1 MPTHRRLRPA
11 ALLRAAALVL
21 LTALA
26 LTGLRAGPAAAAD
39 GDVSWTVRTAAN
51 AYGDNR
57 SSFGYAVN
65 PGGTVEDTMVVTNR
79 GRTTLRL
86 AVYASDGYT
95 TDAGQLDLLTR
106 EKKSVGVGA
115 WVHPR
120 ATSLTLAPGKSA
132 DVPFTVSVP
141 RNATPGDHVGGLLTS
156 LKQSDSAAGI
166 NVDRRLGVR
175 VALRVGGELTP
186 RLAVEDLHVDYDG
199 TANPF
204 AKGTATVTYTV
215 RNTGNALLS
224 ARQDVSVQGP
234 FGSLRTAAD
243 DLKDTPKLLP
253 GERWTVKVPVH
264 GVAPGVRLT
273 ATATLLPLLT
283 DPSGSTTPL
292 KPVEATAHTW
302 AVPWI
307 VVLLLLA
314 VAATLF
320 LVRRAR
326 ARRKEREAARVQGA
340 VERALQEAHRV

>member
-1 MPTHRRLRPA
+1 MPTHRRPRLA
-11 ALLRAAALVL
+11 ALLVL
-21 LTALA
+21 FTALA
-26 LTGLRAGPAAAAD
+26 LTGLRAGPATAAD

-51 AYGDNR
+51 GYGDDR

-79 GRTTLRL
+79 GRSTLRL

-120 ATSLTLAPGKSA
+120 TDTLTIKPGKSA
-132 DVPFTVSVP
+132 DVPFTVTVP
-141 RNATPGDHVGGLLTS
+141 KNATPGDHVGGLLTS
-156 LKQSDSAAGI
+156 LKQSDTAAGI

-175 VALRVGGELTP
+175 LALRVGGELTP

-199 TANPF
+199 TVNPF

-215 RNTGNALLS
+215 HNTGNALLS

-234 FGSLRTAAD
+234 FGRLRTAAG
-243 DLKDTPKLLP
+243 DLDDTPKLLP
-253 GERWTVKVPVH
+253 GERWTVKVPVR

-273 ATATLLPLLT
+273 ATAELLPLLT

-302 AVPWI
+302 AVPWLAG
-307 VVLLLLA
+307 LLLLVVA
-314 VAATLF
+314 VTSL
-320 LVRRAR
+320 LVCRAR
-326 ARRKEREAARVQGA
+326 ARRREREAARVREA
-340 VERALQEAHRV
+340 VERALQEA

>member
-1 MPTHRRLRPA
+1 MPTPRRLRLA
-11 ALLRAAALVL
+11 ALLRGAALVL

-26 LTGLRAGPAAAAD
+26 LTGLRAGPATAAD

-120 ATSLTLAPGKSA
+120 GDALTIAPGRSA
-132 DVPFTVSVP
+132 DVPFTVGVP
-141 RNATPGDHVGGLLTS
+141 KNATPGDHVGGLLTS
-156 LKQSDSAAGI
+156 LKQSDTAAGI

-175 VALRVGGELTP
+175 LAVRVGGELTP
-186 RLAVEDLHVDYDG
+186 RLAVEDLHVGYDG

-234 FGSLRTAAD
+234 FGWLRTAAGD
-243 DLKDTPKLLP
+243 IEDTPKLLP
-253 GERWTVKVPVH
+253 GERWKVKVPVR

-273 ATATLLPLLT
+273 ATVKLLPLLT
-283 DPSGSTTPL
+283 DASGSTTPL

-307 VVLLLLA
+307 VGLLLLVVA
-314 VAATLF
+314 VALL

-326 ARRKEREAARVQGA
+326 AQRREREAARVREA
-340 VERALQEAHRV
+340 VERALQEA